1 MAEDAADGK
10 SFSSLYGLQHF
21 TKVHFFYH
29 DAFFHENALY
39 RAVR

>member
-10 SFSSLYGLQHF
+10 SFGSLCGLQHF
-21 TKVHFFYH
+21 TKVHIIYH
-29 DAFFHENALY
+29 DAVLHENALD